1 MVCLMFVEQRGIVYL
16 KAVSGVLLKLSF
28 RFSKSTNIRCMYFVY
43 IIKLILKFSV
53 ACNIGEASILVWDY
67 KYK

>member
-1 MVCLMFVEQRGIVYL
+1 MFVEQRGIVYL
-16 KAVSGVLLKLSF
+16 KAGSGVLLKLSF

-43 IIKLILKFSV
+43 IIKLILVF
-53 ACNIGEASILVWDY
+53 NIGEVSILVRDY